1 MGYKYKIKELEVGDI
16 DTSGGVQSTVSD
28 IDPKTG
34 TVSWDI
40 DYVPALDTVF
50 NTFDKLRSQVRELAL
65 KTNDTTI
72 DNISRDIINT
82 FNRYRTHIRKNY
94 PDEYRKMKVNE
105 EGVDEMSMSG
115 GAGAYLTPYAF
126 RIPKKN
132 KKKIKESEA
141 QNPGATLGPGPAASE
156 DGVKD
161 NAYVKQFKYIL
172 VPKDKQGN
180 YVQKD
185 SGLEVKNLF

>member
-126 RIPKKN
+126 RIPKK
-132 KKKIKESEA
+132 KRI
-141 QNPGATLGPGPAASE
+141 
-156 DGVKD
+156 
-161 NAYVKQFKYIL
+161 
-172 VPKDKQGN
+172 
-180 YVQKD
+180 
-185 SGLEVKNLF
+185 